1 MQVLITLF
9 DKTTKSK
16 LALLDDIIIEDSI
29 SITRQINGEFTLKFE
44 ALEADL
50 KSAYFKSEAY
60 IDIEGFYFD
69 IAYVE
74 QLHSDVLSYRI
85 ECEHVS
91 YRLISEE
98 VSYYTFDGTPT
109 EILSDILA
117 GTEFLVGQIDPTQ
130 VLTFAVYEENN
141 KLGLI
146 KLLANTLGTELD
158 YDGFKIGLKETVGQD
173 RGFQARFGKNIKAI
187 KKILDKRNNR
197 TYYSVDLIELKNHPD
212 YSGYESLET
221 IEEGDTIRIVDDVM
235 DLDVVNK
242 VIKRTYNPIKAIN
255 TSLEIAN
262 SIELLTDTVTKIQRD
277 TVTKGKLYHGIR
289 ISPDNGFESIRSD
302 NRARGVFNSDT
313 FALQTG
319 DGSGEN
325 WVNKI
330 YFDPVSGKYIFDGTL
345 SATII
350 SALSALIT
358 PNFYAGKAT
367 ISELTVDSLETGDK
381 VGNYLAGDTSDVNY
395 QHIYDQYHK
404 FIVAQTDGTSFH
416 QVKNRSGALL
426 YWVDDTLTAASTTV
440 TEWPVYAYD
449 YTETTKL
456 DIAFELEGTN
466 YVPKLIMGAGTGV
479 GDNGK
484 AKIYKSETGFYIDYY
499 NGTSGEKYTFQITDE
514 GVDFTGFPEINYS
527 EGTAIKGLVQLWVQ
541 ATVPTNAKAKDVFID
556 TDDYSRYDKVVISSN
571 QTLAIDANEIVL
583 VSGTTSVTLH
593 SATVTGI
600 IKKIYNIGVGIVTI
614 VGLINDIQNLLLY
627 PKESIELVTDGSGWR
642 C

>member
-1 MQVLITLF
+1 MITLF
-9 DKTTKSK
+9 DKATKSK

-29 SITRQINGEFTLKFE
+29 SITRQINGEFSLRFE

-50 KSAYFKSEAY
+50 KSEYFQSEAY
-60 IDIEGFYFD
+60 VDVDGCYFD

-74 QLHSDVLSYRI
+74 QLHSDVLNYSI
-85 ECEHVS
+85 ECEHVT
-91 YRLISEE
+91 YRLIAEE
-98 VSYYTFDGTPT
+98 VPYYTFDGTPS
-109 EILSDILA
+109 EILSDILT
-117 GTEFLVGQIDPTQ
+117 GTEFLPGQIDSTE

-146 KLLANTLGTELD
+146 KLLANKLGAEMD
-158 YDGFKIGLKETVGQD
+158 YDGFKIDLKDTVGQD
-173 RGFQARFGKNIKAI
+173 RGFQARFGKNIKGI
-187 KKILDKRNNR
+187 KKIIDKRNNR
-197 TYYSVDLIELKNHPD
+197 TCYSVDLLELKNHQD

-221 IEEGDTIRIVDDVM
+221 IEEGDTIRIVDEVM
-235 DLDVVNK
+235 GLDVVNK
-242 VIKRTYNPIKAIN
+242 VIKRTYNPVKAIN

-262 SIELLTDTVTKIQRD
+262 SIELLTDTVTNIQRN
-277 TVTKGKLYHGIR
+277 TVAKNKLYHGIR

-302 NRARGVFNSDT
+302 NMARGIFNSDT

-319 DGSGEN
+319 DGTGQN
-325 WVNKI
+325 WINKV
-330 YFDPVSGKYIFDGTL
+330 YFDPASGKYIFDGML
-345 SATII
+345 SADII

-381 VGNYLAGDTSDVNY
+381 VGNYLASDTSDVNY

-416 QVKNRSGALL
+416 QVKNRAGALL
-426 YWVDDTLTAASTTV
+426 FWIDDTLTAASTTV
-440 TEWPVYAYD
+440 TEWPVYVYD

-456 DIAFELEGTN
+456 DIAFELEGTS

-479 GDNGK
+479 GDNSK

-499 NGTSGEKYTFQITDE
+499 NSTSGEKYTFQITDT
-514 GVDFTGFPEINYS
+514 GIDFTGFPEINYS

-541 ATVPTNAKAKDVFID
+541 STVPTNAKANDVFID

-571 QTLAIDANEIVL
+571 QTLAINANEIVL

>member
-1 MQVLITLF
+1 MITLF
-9 DKTTKSK
+9 DKATNSK

-29 SITRQINGEFTLKFE
+29 SITRQINGEFSLKYE

-50 KSAYFKSEAY
+50 KSGYFQSEAY
-60 IDIEGFYFD
+60 VDVDGCYFD

-74 QLHSDVLSYRI
+74 QLHSDALTYRI
-85 ECEHVS
+85 ECEHVT

-98 VSYYTFDGTPT
+98 VPYYTFDGTPT
-109 EILSDILA
+109 QILVDILT
-117 GTEFLVGQIDPTQ
+117 GTEFQAGQVDSTE

-141 KLGLI
+141 KLGLV
-146 KLLANTLGTELD
+146 KLLANKLGAEID
-158 YDGFKIGLKETVGQD
+158 YNGFMIDLKATVGQD
-173 RGFQARFGKNIKAI
+173 RGFEARFGKNIKGI
-187 KKILDKRNNR
+187 KKIIDKRNGL
-197 TYYSVDLIELKNHPD
+197 TYYSVDIIELKNHPAFAQFAA
-212 YSGYESLET
+212 LEV
-221 IEEGDTIRIVDDVM
+221 IEDGDTIRIIDEILG
-235 DLDVVNK
+235 LDVENK
-242 VIKRTYNPIKAIN
+242 VIKRTYNPIKSIN

-262 SIELLTDTVTKIQRD
+262 SIELLTDSVTKIQRD
-277 TVTKGKLYHGIR
+277 TVAKNKLYHGIR

-302 NRARGVFNSDT
+302 NMARGIFNSDT

-319 DGSGEN
+319 DGTGEN
-325 WVNKI
+325 WINKI
-330 YFDPVSGKYIFDGTL
+330 YFDPASGKYIFDGTL
-345 SATII
+345 SANII

-381 VGNYLAGDTSDVNY
+381 VGNYLASDTSDVNY

-416 QVKNRSGALL
+416 QVKNRAGTLL
-426 YWVDDTLTAASTTV
+426 YWIDDTLTAASTTV

-456 DIAFELEGTN
+456 DIAFELEGTS
-466 YVPKLIMGAGTGV
+466 YVPKLVMGAGTGV

-499 NGTSGEKYTFQITDE
+499 SSTSGEKYTFQITDT
-514 GVDFTGFPEINYS
+514 GIDFTGFPEINYS

-541 ATVPTNAKAKDVFID
+541 STVPTNAKANDVFID
-556 TDDYSRYDKVVISSN
+556 TDDYSRYDKVVVSSD
-571 QTLAIDANEIVL
+571 QTLAVNANEIVL
-583 VSGTTSVTLH
+583 VSGTTAVTLH

-600 IKKIYNIGVGIVTI
+600 IKKVYNIGVGIVTI